1 MLGKPKYH
9 HSFIGK
15 EKVGFSKSYHLEWD
29 SDLGED
35 AAQIVLNIDIKS
47 SAVPGQEVADE
58 IFDALKNNFFQDL
71 EKDPYTRFE
80 QSLKM
85 MNDIVKEKE
94 SQYGMKF
101 LPNINVIVAI
111 VTGGTLYLS
120 QHGDAEAYLVRKR
133 HVSVLSEGLHD
144 ASTMGKEMFANVAS
158 GGVIPGDRL
167 IYSTARLYRYVT
179 KMDLAKVFS
188 DHNVGA
194 AISELANL
202 VSMEVTDKIS
212 VSVVEVV
219 AGDEN
224 VPVANIPDE
233 APKPVSTDGLYSKF
247 SKTFADNKV
256 VGFVSKKI
264 SDLRDFL
271 NKLMQKSSVL
281 SEWKRLG
288 RDKVLISLILVVLV
302 LIVGIYLVRHQ
313 GQKQKYIED
322 LEAKLEDVSTK
333 INEAQTK
340 GSYDKSAAAD
350 LLSDAETVAMEVL
363 ASGYLRGSASEYLN
377 AIQEQ
382 RDYLD
387 NVIRVDDATLLADLS
402 TKRSTVSALGI
413 VPYNDSLYV
422 YEYNGLY
429 EIVLG
434 EIKDPLTINDEEV
447 VVSASYFEDQDT
459 ILFYTQDGDII
470 EYDGADFNFMDTAD
484 GDFKLGVDVDPYSS
498 KLYVLDSANEQIWK
512 YYRERDSYGSAEAY
526 ILAEDVDLSKAV
538 SMAIDGSVWILNSDG
553 TITKLI
559 SGAVEDYNLERSP
572 LSGFEGAEKIYT
584 SFESNQVYILDSAND
599 SVLVFNKDSK
609 DGDLVY
615 STKYVFEGLDNLRDI
630 YVAQGENRMYLVTDT
645 QVWYYSY

>member
-29 SDLGED
+29 PDLGDD
-35 AAQIVLNIDIKS
+35 AAQIVLNIDVRS
-47 SAVPGQEVADE
+47 SAVPGEEVADE

-111 VTGGTLYLS
+111 ITGGTLYLS

-133 HVSVLSEGLHD
+133 HVSILSEGLHD
-144 ASTMGKEMFANVAS
+144 SSTMGKEMFANVAS
-158 GGVIPGDRL
+158 GGMCP
-167 IYSTARLYRYVT
+167 AR
-179 KMDLAKVFS
+179 
-188 DHNVGA
+188 
-194 AISELANL
+194 ANL
-202 VSMEVTDKIS
+202 LSLEVSDKIS
-212 VSVVEVV
+212 VSVVEMV
-219 AGDEN
+219 AVEESGT
-224 VPVANIPDE
+224 VAEIPDE
-233 APKPVSTDGLYSKF
+233 VSKRVVTEGLYSKF
-247 SKTFADNKV
+247 SRTFADNKV
-256 VGFVSKKI
+256 LNFISGKI
-264 SDLRDFL
+264 SDLREIL
-271 NKLMQKSSVL
+271 NKLMQKNSVL

-288 RDKVLISLILVVLV
+288 RDKVLISLVLVVLV
-302 LIVGIYLVRHQ
+302 LIVGIYLVRNQ

-322 LEAKLEDVSTK
+322 LEAKLEQVSTK

-340 GSYDKSAAAD
+340 GSYDKDAAAE
-350 LLSDAETVAMEVL
+350 LLDEAETVAMEVL

-377 AIQEQ
+377 AVQEQ

-387 NVIRVDDATLLADLS
+387 NVIRVADATLLADLS
-402 TKRSTVSALGI
+402 EKRSTVSALGI

-434 EIKDPLTINDEEV
+434 EVKDPLTIDDEEV
-447 VVSASYFEDQDT
+447 VISGAYFEDQDT

-470 EYDGADFNFMDTAD
+470 EYNGTDFNFMDTSD
-484 GDFKLGVDVDPYSS
+484 GDFQLGVDTDPYSS
-498 KLYVLDSANEQIWK
+498 KLYILDSAGEQIWK
-512 YYRERDSYGSAEAY
+512 YYRERDSYGGAEAY
-526 ILAEDVDLSKAV
+526 VLSEDVDLSKAV
-538 SMAIDGSVWILNSDG
+538 SMAIDGSIWVLNSDG
-553 TITKLI
+553 TILKLV
-559 SGAVEDYNLERSP
+559 SGSPEEYNLERAP
-572 LSGFEGAEKIYT
+572 LSGFEGADKIYT
-584 SFESNQVYILDSAND
+584 AFESNQVYVLDPANN

-630 YVAQGENRMYLVTDT
+630 YVAQNENRMYLVTDT